1 MANIFDYLYWRG
13 DLKLDQIPFHEVDGV
28 ILARFSYIP
37 FEYAGIDK
45 EEMTIS
51 EAADR
56 ILSLPD
62 LDDKFL
68 DQDDIG
74 LLHHLQ
80 NSPRFRDMK
89 LTHYVNQIDH
99 VSQTQ
104 FSALTIELDAGHY
117 YVSFRGT
124 DSTLVGWKEDF
135 NMTFVCP
142 VPAQTLAAAY
152 FNHIG
157 AQLQGD
163 FILGGHSK
171 GGNLAVYA
179 ASFCEEGLQDRIEK
193 VYNFDGPGF
202 QDKLL
207 ATEGYKR
214 ICGKAQTFVPQ
225 TSIFGMMLGHE
236 EQYTIVHSQ
245 QHGPFQHDVYSW
257 ELEKDHFTKLET
269 VTNSSRWIDFT
280 LKQWISGMNSEQREQ
295 FADAVYA
302 AVLSTNASTL
312 KELSE
317 NWFLS
322 AKTVLKSLKSLDEP
336 TRTLVSQAMRSLV
349 QYAKMGMTSAAK
361 GETPPVSGENE

>member
-1 MANIFDYLYWRG
+1 MANVFDYLYWRG
-13 DLKLDQIPFHEVDGV
+13 DLSLEQVPFHQVDGV

-37 FEYAGIDK
+37 FEYAGMDGK
-45 EEMTIS
+45 EMTIS
-51 EAADR
+51 EAAER

-74 LLHHLQ
+74 LLHNLQ
-80 NSPRFRDMK
+80 KSRRFQNMK
-89 LTHYVNQIDH
+89 LSHYVNQIDH

-104 FSALTIELDAGHY
+104 FSALTIHLGEDIS

-124 DSTLVGWKEDF
+124 DNTLVGWKEDF

-142 VPAQTLAAAY
+142 VPAQTMAVKYLEEIAGEG
-152 FNHIG
+152 HRR
-157 AQLQGD
+157 L
-163 FILGGHSK
+163 ILGGHSK

-179 ASFCEEGLQDRIEK
+179 ASFCNTTVQARIEK

-202 QDKLL
+202 QDALL
-207 ATEGYKR
+207 AEDGYKR
-214 ICGKAQTFVPQ
+214 ICGKTQTFVPQ

-236 EQYTIVHSQ
+236 EQYTIVHSG

-257 ELEKDHFTKLET
+257 EVERDHFMQLET

-280 LKQWISGMNSEQREQ
+280 LKQWISGMDAQQREQ
-295 FADAVYA
+295 FADGVYM

-322 AKTVLKSLKSLDEP
+322 AKTVLRSLKNLDEP

-349 QYAKMGMTSAAK
+349 QCAKKGMPIVAK
-361 GETPPVSGENE
+361 GENP